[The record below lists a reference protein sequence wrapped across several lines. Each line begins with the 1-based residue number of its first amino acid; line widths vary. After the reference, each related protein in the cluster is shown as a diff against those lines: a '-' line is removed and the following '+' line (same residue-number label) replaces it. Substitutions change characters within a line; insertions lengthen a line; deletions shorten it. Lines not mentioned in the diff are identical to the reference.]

1 MATTIPITA
10 QRYNEIRALVNKIL
24 GNSVVATPTYG
35 YGETF
40 NTSAVTGDFDTNGLA
55 TDKVTAEQF
64 ENLYIDL
71 IRVRSHQ
78 IGTGS
83 VTIDPFVV
91 GDYDVNL
98 SSTDKIELA
107 YIQGLETL
115 ATDIETDRFLV
126 DAAGQAQIVDLNN
139 SGGTQIVSSRL
150 NSASGPWN
158 GTLNH
163 IFDITFNNPE
173 DRREFFNAGGQV
185 RFSARVSY
193 TGSQAKTVDWQN
205 EMLAMGV
212 TSFRASDTINN
223 NSSGTGS
230 SVGNFDLTG
239 TYQLCYSKA
248 GGASYARNDYRVSAY
263 SVNDQVI
270 RFKVEFN
277 DNQPNNLSFGI
288 DEAVFGDFFSTIEL
302 LQPTGTVSING
313 TAYDTVII
321 PDGKLPIGANISN
334 L

>member
-10 QRYNEIRALVNKIL
+10 QRYNELRTLVNKIL
-24 GNSVVATPTYG
+24 GNSVTATPTYG

-40 NTSAVTGDFDTNGLA
+40 NTTPVVGDYLTNELA
-55 TDKVTAEQF
+55 TNKVTAAQYES
-64 ENLYIDL
+64 LYIDL
-71 IRVRSHQ
+71 IRLRAHQ
-78 IGTGS
+78 VGTAS

-91 GDYDVNL
+91 GDYDTNL
-98 SSTDKIELA
+98 SSTDKIELT
-107 YIQGLETL
+107 YIQGLENL
-115 ATDIETDRFLV
+115 ATNIETDRFLI
-126 DAAGQAQIVDLNN
+126 DTSGQAQIVNLKN
-139 SGGTQIVSSRL
+139 SGGAQIQSSRL

-158 GTLNH
+158 GTISH
-163 IFDITFNNPE
+163 IFDITFNNSAQ
-173 DRREFFNAGGQV
+173 RRQFFNAGGQV
-185 RFSARVSY
+185 RFSARVAY
-193 TGSQAKTVDWQN
+193 VGSQAKTVDWQT
-205 EMLAMGV
+205 EMSDMGV

-223 NSSGTGS
+223 NSEGTGS
-230 SVGNFDLTG
+230 SIGNFDLTG

-248 GGASYARNDYRVSAY
+248 GGASYARNDYRISAY

-288 DEAVFGDFFSTIEL
+288 DEPVFGDFFSTIEL

-313 TAYDTVII
+313 TVYDTVII
-321 PDGKLPIGANISN
+321 PDLELPIGNNISN